1 MTALY
6 WQTIGEGER
15 DLVLLHGW
23 GLNAEVWSCI
33 QARLAP
39 HFRLHLVD
47 LPGYGRSQGFGA
59 LSLEQMT
66 EIVLA
71 AAVAGTVARLVAR
84 RAGCQP
90 GGADAT
96 AAGQRAYHRGFLAV
110 LCRP

>member
-39 HFRLHLVD
+39 HFRL
-47 LPGYGRSQGFGA
+47 RSV
-59 LSLEQMT
+59 LS
-66 EIVLA
+66 
-71 AAVAGTVARLVAR
+71 RWSR
-84 RAGCQP
+84 
-90 GGADAT
+90 
-96 AAGQRAYHRGFLAV
+96 
-110 LCRP
+110 

>member
-39 HFRLHLVD
+39 HA
-47 LPGYGRSQGFGA
+47 PGRSAGVRPQPR
-59 LSLEQMT
+59 
-66 EIVLA
+66 VRRP
-71 AAVAGTVARLVAR
+71 VAGADDGNRAGGRPVAGWWLGWSLGGLVASR
-84 RAGCQP
+84 
-90 GGADAT
+90 GADAT